1 MNCRGVIYE
10 LSDYLD
16 GELGPDAILE
26 MEIHLSRCQDCRLIV
41 DTTRKTIEIYCK
53 AEPAPLP
60 EEVAE
65 RLHEALLR
73 RLGRKPIG
81 L

>member
-16 GELGPDAILE
+16 GELTQDAIVE
-26 MEIHLSRCQDCRLIV
+26 MEIHLARCKDCRLIV
-41 DTTRKTIEIYCK
+41 DTTRKTIEIYCR
-53 AEPAPLP
+53 AEAMPLP
-60 EEVAE
+60 VEVAA
-65 RLHEALLR
+65 RLHEALLK
-73 RLGRKPIG
+73 RLSRKPN